1 MKKLNNVLALGLVL
15 SLLVVCACGQKGS
28 DSATTNAEAVA
39 DVSYTPL
46 AGGTLSV
53 DGSGA
58 VPIISVAQLD
68 KDPGSYAGVVAIEGK
83 VSERFNDRFTFIM
96 VDCARMDGCASDCC
110 SPATVP
116 IRLARSE
123 YRGELPALKDN
134 VIVVGALTVTE
145 TGYELEVAQV
155 RRGEDAVLEKKS
167 S

>member
-1 MKKLNNVLALGLVL
+1 MNRLKNVLALGLVM
-15 SLLVVCACGQKGS
+15 SVLVICSCGGGGS
-28 DSATTNAEAVA
+28 DTATTDPETAAA
-39 DVSYTPL
+39 VSYTPL

-68 KDPGSYAGVVAIEGK
+68 KDPGSFAGTVAIEGK
-83 VSERFNDRFTFIM
+83 VSERFEDRFAFIM

-134 VIVVGALTVTE
+134 VIVVGALKVTE

-155 RRGEDAVLEKKS
+155 RRGEDTLLEKKGS
-167 S
+167 